1 MDQLIAPGQRLRLV
15 GSGATVTVEQR
26 IGAGG
31 QGVVHAVR
39 LGDAPFAVKWFRP
52 ALRQDEFRACIE
64 ALVARGRPPHAAF
77 VWPIDLV
84 EQTERGRPGDG
95 AAGFGY
101 LMRLVEPRF
110 VPIPQVLN
118 ERQQPSFRVLATIG
132 RELVEAMAALHAAG
146 LCYRDFSF
154 GNVWVDPLT
163 AQVAVLDND
172 NIGSE
177 GGGVFVKGTGR
188 FMAPEILR
196 DEALPSTV
204 TDLHSLAVLLFFV
217 LVHGHPLLGAR
228 VDSSYTWEG
237 GGQPSE
243 LELLLEHF
251 GRRPLFVFD
260 PHDAANRPVPG
271 DRMLLWWELYPEF
284 VRQAFTRA
292 FTVGLRDASLG
303 GRVTEGVWRRVLQ
316 RLHDSVWSCPRCG
329 AEVFHDQE
337 RPGGTCWA
345 CQAPLP
351 VPPLLRLPAG
361 RVLVLGE
368 RAVLTDLHL
377 TGGRGV
383 ATVVGRVEPH
393 PGRPG
398 QVVLRNVGDH
408 PWRVVPD
415 GETMKAVQPGQR
427 LGVRPMTVDFGA
439 ARGWIT
445 G

>member
-1 MDQLIAPGQRLRLV
+1 MDPLIAPGQRLRLL
-15 GSGATVTVEQR
+15 GSGATVTVGRR

-31 QGVVHAVR
+31 QGVVHVVA
-39 LGDAPFAVKWFRP
+39 LGEASFAVKWFRP
-52 ALRQDEFRACIE
+52 SLRQEGFRACIE
-64 ALVARGRPPHAAF
+64 ALVRRGRPPHGAF

-84 EQTERGRPGDG
+84 E
-95 AAGFGY
+95 AADAGPEGFGY

-132 RELVEAMAALHAAG
+132 RELVEAMAALHATG

-154 GNVWVDPLT
+154 GNVWVDPAT
-163 AQVAVLDND
+163 AQIAVLDND

-177 GGGVFVKGTGR
+177 GGEVFVKGTGR

-237 GGQPSE
+237 GGHLTE

-251 GRRPLFVFD
+251 GRSPLFVFD
-260 PHDAANRPVPG
+260 PADAANRPVPG
-271 DRMLLWWELYPEF
+271 DRMLVWWSLYPEF
-284 VRQAFTRA
+284 VRQVFTRA

-303 GRVTEGVWRRVLQ
+303 GRVTEGVWRRALL
-316 RLHDSVWSCPRCG
+316 RLHDSVWACPRCG
-329 AEVFHDQE
+329 AEVFHDPD
-337 RPGGTCWA
+337 RPGSPCWA
-345 CQAPLP
+345 CRLPLP
-351 VPPLLRLPAG
+351 VPPLLHLPNG
-361 RVLVLGE
+361 RELVLGE
-368 RAVLTDLHL
+368 GAEVTDHHL
-377 TGGRGV
+377 AGGRGQP
-383 ATVVGRVEPH
+383 TVLGRVEPH

-398 QVVLRNVGDH
+398 RVVLRNVGDRA
-408 PWRVVPD
+408 WRVAPD
-415 GETMKAVQPGQR
+415 GETLKAVHPGQR
-427 LGVRPMTVDFGA
+427 LGVRPMGVDFGP

-445 G
+445 AGEA